1 MKTLKLKSLI
11 YVLLIGF
18 ILGAFISCDNESI
31 EEMES
36 NQNFTTPLLNSLED
50 IESSDS
56 TSSDGSDFSE
66 YDDEEYY

>member
-18 ILGAFISCDNESI
+18 ILGAFISCDNERI
-31 EEMES
+31 EEIES

-50 IESSDS
+50 IGSSDS